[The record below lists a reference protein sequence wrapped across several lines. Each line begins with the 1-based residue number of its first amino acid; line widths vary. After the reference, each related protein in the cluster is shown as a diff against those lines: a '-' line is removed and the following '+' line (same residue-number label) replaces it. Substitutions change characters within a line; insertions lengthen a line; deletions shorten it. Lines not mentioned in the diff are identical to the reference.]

1 MVGPCRNLLGNAVKF
16 SKTDGHIRVRTWNP
30 AGASPPQLCVAIQD
44 EGIGIE
50 PTALPKLFTA
60 FEQTSQDITRSFG
73 GLGLGLVISRTLA
86 VLHGGSLEA
95 ASAGKGAGATFTL
108 TLPTVA
114 PTLEK
119 SPLSRTPSPDTS
131 RTAAVA
137 RPVGSRPLRLM
148 LVEDNATT
156 VMVMERLLRR
166 LGHSVR
172 AATSCEDAKRL
183 ASEQGAEFDLLLCDI
198 GLPDGSG
205 HDLLRQLRPL
215 QPKMRAI
222 ALSGFGREEEVK
234 RSYEAGF
241 SLHLTKPVRLQQVA
255 DAISQVLAAER

>member
-1 MVGPCRNLLGNAVKF
+1 MKF
-16 SKTDGHIRVRTWNP
+16 SRSEGRIRVRTWNP
-30 AGASPPQLCVAIQD
+30 AGTSQPQLCVAIQD

-108 TLPTVA
+108 TLPTVVA
-114 PTLEK
+114 PPVEK

-131 RTAAVA
+131 RTAAVMA

-172 AATSCEDAKRL
+172 AATSCEEAKRL
-183 ASEQGAEFDLLLCDI
+183 AGEQGAEFDLLLCDI

-241 SLHLTKPVRLQQVA
+241 GLHLTKPVRLQQVA
-255 DAISQVLAAER
+255 DAINQVMASER